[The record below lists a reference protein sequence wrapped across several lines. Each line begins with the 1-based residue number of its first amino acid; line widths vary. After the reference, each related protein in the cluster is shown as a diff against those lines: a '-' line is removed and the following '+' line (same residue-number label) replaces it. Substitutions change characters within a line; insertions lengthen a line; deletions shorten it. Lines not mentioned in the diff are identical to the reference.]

1 VAAGPVRVPGLAR
14 LRRLPAALRR
24 LLALRRQ
31 ARGLPEQLPPGPS
44 AGARA
49 PPGGWGGGGGGGGGG
64 LCAAGLEFSGDAQ
77 KSDSVRMVRV
87 VLCCDVLCCAV
98 L

>member
-1 VAAGPVRVPGLAR
+1 MAAGPVRVPGLAR

-64 LCAAGLEFSGDAQ
+64 LCAAGVGVQRRCAEVGQRAHGACFA
-77 KSDSVRMVRV
+77 VFYCV
-87 VLCCDVLCCAV
+87 VL
-98 L
+98 